1 MKNILKFEE
10 WSSVS
15 ESVSESK
22 GVSPV
27 IFAHLKDCFDREGKN
42 CSYEEACN
50 YVSSKIDGWKLS
62 KEDFEEAQ
70 KINESIENEDS
81 ILEGK
86 MKEIE
91 ILSQESSSKEEFAE
105 KLKAYVKE
113 IGKADLADDKDFMEA
128 MTDDFVPHKKE
139 D

>member
-1 MKNILKFEE
+1 
-10 WSSVS
+10 
-15 ESVSESK
+15 
-22 GVSPV
+22 
-27 IFAHLKDCFDREGKN
+27 
-42 CSYEEACN
+42 
-50 YVSSKIDGWKLS
+50 
-62 KEDFEEAQ
+62 
-70 KINESIENEDS
+70 
-81 ILEGK
+81 

-128 MTDDFVPHKKE
+128 MTDDFVPRKKE